1 MPFAQPD
8 NDPAAA
14 ALMTADREIQAGRYH
29 EALRVL
35 EALHARHPDQ
45 PRANYLHGVALAM
58 LGDRSAA
65 HERFVRAA
73 QLAPSDSALQCY
85 AAAACIEQGQRA
97 EAARYCRAALA
108 ADPQCRPA
116 YDLLASAE
124 LPGEHYLKLLA
135 RIHAHLRPSTYVE
148 IGIFAGA
155 SFRLALPPTIAIGID
170 PAPQFEA
177 PPSPSHRIFRQTSDS
192 FFADRDLVQE
202 LGGRLVDLALIDG
215 MHHFEFVL
223 RDFLNLERHCAPD
236 ATILVHD
243 CFPLD
248 EISAARERTTAFWSG
263 DVWRALLALKKWR
276 PDLAL
281 HTVGAPP
288 TGLGVIGN
296 LDPASRVL
304 AENLD
309 RICAEFFAVA
319 YETIAG
325 RKSEA
330 LNLVPNEW
338 RDVQALLDAPARP
351 VG

>member
-1 MPFAQPD
+1 MAQP
-8 NDPAAA
+8 
-14 ALMTADREIQAGRYH
+14 
-29 EALRVL
+29 
-35 EALHARHPDQ
+35 
-45 PRANYLHGVALAM
+45 
-58 LGDRSAA
+58 
-65 HERFVRAA
+65 
-73 QLAPSDSALQCY
+73 
-85 AAAACIEQGQRA
+85 
-97 EAARYCRAALA
+97 
-108 ADPQCRPA
+108 
-116 YDLLASAE
+116 
-124 LPGEHYLKLLA
+124 
-135 RIHAHLRPSTYVE
+135 
-148 IGIFAGA
+148 
-155 SFRLALPPTIAIGID
+155 PTLAIGID
-170 PAPQFEA
+170 PDPQLDA
-177 PPSPSHRIFRQTSDS
+177 PPSPSHRIFRQTSDA
-192 FFADRDLVQE
+192 FFADHDLAQA
-202 LGGRLVDLALIDG
+202 LGGRPVELALIDG
-215 MHHFEFVL
+215 MHQFEFVL

-288 TGLGVIGN
+288 TGLGVIRR

-309 RICAEFFAVA
+309 RICAEFRAVG

-338 RDVQALLDAPARP
+338 RDVQALLDAPVRAGRLTRSERPGIRAAVDQEVLPGDVARLRAAEVGAGVAELLRVAEAPGGDRLARVSASAPLDRHAPRLGAELDSVERSRSVAKKPGSRLLIVTLCRTVWRASPATKPVRP
-351 VG
+351 VRAPLESPSTGIGAFTAPEVMLTMRPNLRAIMPSTSP

>member
-1 MPFAQPD
+1 MQFAQPD

-14 ALMTADREIQAGRYH
+14 ALTNADREIQAGRYR

-288 TGLGVIGN
+288 TGLGVIRN
-296 LDPASRVL
+296 LDPASHVL
-304 AENLD
+304 AEHLD
-309 RICAEFFAVA
+309 RICAEFRAVA

-330 LNLVPNEW
+330 LNLVPNDW
-338 RDVQALLDAPARP
+338 RDVQALLDAPARA